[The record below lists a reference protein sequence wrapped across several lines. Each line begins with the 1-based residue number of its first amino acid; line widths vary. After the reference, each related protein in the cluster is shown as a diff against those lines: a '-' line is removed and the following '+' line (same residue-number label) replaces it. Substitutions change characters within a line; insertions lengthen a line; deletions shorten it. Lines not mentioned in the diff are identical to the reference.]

1 MVGGVDG
8 RWWEE
13 LMEGGGR
20 SLNLLEEVGIELE
33 DALHAVQRLGPQ

>member
-1 MVGGVDG
+1 MVGGVDGRWWEELVEGGGRSWWKVVGGVDG

-20 SLNLLEEVGIELE
+20 S
-33 DALHAVQRLGPQ
+33 